1 MNLTLPVS
9 RMACQIA
16 FGLTHPSQRRNPPFG
31 SATFGEV
38 LHREVMAAGSGR
50 GTISRMSGVVSE
62 DLPQTPE
69 PATNRRPLPVSFT
82 RDGVLRGMRAAV
94 PMSIGVAVYG
104 VVFGL
109 LARHVG
115 LTFLE
120 NLLMNVLVFG
130 GAAQT
135 ASLEQWSYPL
145 PILSIVAT
153 TLMIN
158 LRLILLGAAARPWLQ
173 HLPNRQVY
181 PMLHV
186 MADEGWSVAMNAHRR
201 GEQNAGFFLGAN
213 LLVALA
219 WLPAVL
225 FGHLIGGNIGDPAA
239 IGLDFAFTT
248 IFAAILF
255 GGYRSRF
262 DLVPWGAA
270 GGVALLAS
278 WLLPG
283 TWYVMAGGIT
293 GFVVGYLFAPDPV
306 VVHEVPA

>member
-1 MNLTLPVS
+1 MARVS
-9 RMACQIA
+9 
-16 FGLTHPSQRRNPPFG
+16 
-31 SATFGEV
+31 E
-38 LHREVMAAGSGR
+38 R
-50 GTISRMSGVVSE
+50 GTICRMSGVASE
-62 DLPQTPE
+62 DSPHIPQ
-69 PATNRRPLPVSFT
+69 ATGNRRSSPVTFT
-82 RDGVLRGMRAAV
+82 RDGVFQGMRAAV

-109 LARHVG
+109 LARQVG

-120 NLLMNVLVFG
+120 NLIMNVFVFA

-135 ASLEQWSYPL
+135 ASLDQWSYPL
-145 PILSIVAT
+145 PIFSIVAT

-158 LRLILLGAAARPWLQ
+158 LRLILLGAAARPWLR
-173 HLPNRQVY
+173 HLPDHQVY

-201 GEQNAGFFLGAN
+201 GEQNAGFFFGAN
-213 LLVALA
+213 ALVGLA

-225 FGHLIGGNIGDPAA
+225 IGHLIGGSIGDPAA

-255 GGYRSRF
+255 GGYRTRF

-270 GGVALLAS
+270 GGVALLTS

-293 GFVVGYLFAPDPV
+293 GFVVGYLFAPAPV
-306 VVHEVPA
+306 VVHEVPT

>member
-1 MNLTLPVS
+1 
-9 RMACQIA
+9 MATAQC
-16 FGLTHPSQRRNPPFG
+16 
-31 SATFGEV
+31 
-38 LHREVMAAGSGR
+38 R
-50 GTISRMSGVVSE
+50 GTIGLMSES
-62 DLPQTPE
+62 DRAAHPRLPDATSSTLR
-69 PATNRRPLPVSFT
+69 PAVTFT
-82 RDGVLRGMRAAV
+82 RRGVLRGMRMAV

-109 LARHVG
+109 LARQVG

-120 NLLMNVLVFG
+120 NLLMNVFVFA

-135 ASLEQWSYPL
+135 ASLDMWTYPL
-145 PILSIVAT
+145 PILAIVAT

-158 LRLILLGAAARPWLQ
+158 LRLLLLGAAARPWLQ
-173 HLPNRQVY
+173 ALPDRRVY

-201 GEQNAGFFLGAN
+201 GEQDVGVFLGAN
-213 LLVALA
+213 GLVGLA

-225 FGHLIGGNIGDPAA
+225 VGHLMGGSIGDPAA

-262 DLVPWGAA
+262 DLIPWGAA
-270 GGVALLAS
+270 GAVALLAS
-278 WLLPG
+278 WMLPG

-293 GFVVGYLFAPDPV
+293 GFVVGYLWAPAPHV
-306 VVHEVPA
+306 IEEVSP

>member
-1 MNLTLPVS
+1 MTPTTTPRSRVTL
-9 RMACQIA
+9 
-16 FGLTHPSQRRNPPFG
+16 
-31 SATFGEV
+31 
-38 LHREVMAAGSGR
+38 
-50 GTISRMSGVVSE
+50 
-62 DLPQTPE
+62 
-69 PATNRRPLPVSFT
+69 T

-109 LARHVG
+109 LARQVG

-120 NLLMNVLVFG
+120 NLLMNVFVFA

-135 ASLEQWSYPL
+135 ASLDLWAYPL

-153 TLMIN
+153 TLLIN

-173 HLPNRQVY
+173 ELPAREVY

-201 GEQNAGFFLGAN
+201 GEQDAGFFLGAN
-213 LLVALA
+213 GLVGLA
-219 WLPAVL
+219 WLPAVVV
-225 FGHLIGGNIGDPAA
+225 GHMMGGSIGDPAA

-262 DLVPWGAA
+262 DLLPWGAA
-270 GGVALLAS
+270 GAVALLTS
-278 WLLPG
+278 WILPG

-293 GFVVGYLFAPDPV
+293 GFVVGYVWAP
-306 VVHEVPA
+306 EGTAATGRGQ

>member
-1 MNLTLPVS
+1 MPKPSRPAVTLT
-9 RMACQIA
+9 
-16 FGLTHPSQRRNPPFG
+16 RN
-31 SATFGEV
+31 
-38 LHREVMAAGSGR
+38 
-50 GTISRMSGVVSE
+50 GVV
-62 DLPQTPE
+62 
-69 PATNRRPLPVSFT
+69 
-82 RDGVLRGMRAAV
+82 RGMRMAV

-109 LARHVG
+109 LARQVG
-115 LTFLE
+115 LSFLE
-120 NLLMNVLVFG
+120 NLLMNVFVFA

-135 ASLEQWSYPL
+135 ASLDLWTYPL
-145 PILSIVAT
+145 PIISIVAT

-158 LRLILLGAAARPWLQ
+158 LRLLLLGAAARPWLRT
-173 HLPNRQVY
+173 LPDREVY

-201 GEQNAGFFLGAN
+201 GEQDAGVFVGAN
-213 LLVALA
+213 GLVGLA

-225 FGHLIGGNIGDPAA
+225 IGHVMGGSIGDPAA

-255 GGYRSRF
+255 GGYRTRF
-262 DLVPWGAA
+262 DLIPWGAA
-270 GGVALLAS
+270 GVAALVAS

-293 GFVVGYLFAPDPV
+293 GFLVGFFWAPAPHLV
-306 VVHEVPA
+306 EEVSL